1 MATPK
6 CLYDLLSSKTTG
18 IIRTHL
24 YGSISP
30 SLIYCVI
37 SIAIYKTFITF
48 GQSLLDK
55 TKPLMSNGEL
65 LF

>member
-1 MATPK
+1 MSRENRRYTDSTIGFHP
-6 CLYDLLSSKTTG
+6 L
-18 IIRTHL
+18 
-24 YGSISP
+24 
-30 SLIYCVI
+30 SLIYCII

-55 TKPLMSNGEL
+55 MKPLMSNGEL